1 VLHALIPAWEKEK
14 AVSYFRQLRGQDPI
28 VKSGN
33 SLRIQLLAAG
43 EFPLAIGLA
52 HTIENMNRKGAP
64 VDWVV
69 LEPAVVR
76 VIAAMVAARAPHPN
90 AGRLFLNFLL
100 SKEVQE
106 ILRDN
111 QRVPVRKDVEPDPP
125 RLFRGYKRVIM
136 SPERYRGLD
145 ETQRLYDEIFK

>member
-1 VLHALIPAWEKEK
+1 M
-14 AVSYFRQLRGQDPI
+14 
-28 VKSGN
+28 
-33 SLRIQLLAAG
+33 
-43 EFPLAIGLA
+43 AIGLA